1 MNCYNSIYFTL
12 FPIALSFTLRSV
24 MSQSSA
30 VTASP
35 TQLSW
40 LLIII
45 LGAIAA
51 LTPLAID
58 MYLPAMPAIAG
69 DLGAPNSA
77 VKSTLVAYTAGFAI
91 GQLFH
96 GPISD
101 SYGRKPVM
109 LGGVMLFFICA
120 VVSALAEDIN
130 VLMLAR
136 STQGFAGAAA
146 AVIIQAL
153 VRDMFEREEFAR
165 TMSFITLVMT
175 IAPLAAPM
183 IGGYLLTWF
192 DWRAIFWVLAGWAC
206 FVMVCIVVKIPE
218 TLPQNHRPPLRI
230 GASLRNYARMLK
242 TPFAVGMIFC
252 SGFSFAGMF
261 SFLTAGSFVYIDYYG
276 VSAKAF
282 GYLFG
287 LNIVCLIIMTFLNGR
302 LVRKMGSHW
311 MLRFGLAIQLVA
323 GIAIAVCQWL
333 DLGLWGTVIP
343 VMTYVGVISTIGSN
357 SMACLLSCY
366 PQMAGTASSL
376 AGTMRFGIGSLV
388 GAGVAVVSDGTPWG
402 MIGAIAICAI
412 LSAAFYWLLARK
424 EP

>member
-1 MNCYNSIYFTL
+1 
-12 FPIALSFTLRSV
+12 

-35 TQLSW
+35 AQLSW
-40 LLIII
+40 LLILV

-58 MYLPAMPAIAG
+58 MYLPAMPAIAA
-69 DLGAPNSA
+69 DLNAPSSA

-109 LGGVMLFFICA
+109 LGGVALFFICA
-120 VVSALAEDIN
+120 VVSAKAQDID
-130 VLMLAR
+130 VLMIAR
-136 STQGFAGAAA
+136 TTQGFAGAAA

-206 FVMVCIVVKIPE
+206 FVTLCIIFRIPE
-218 TLPQNHRPPLRI
+218 TLPRENRPPMRI

-276 VSAKAF
+276 VSAQMF
-282 GYLFG
+282 GYLFA
-287 LNIVCLIIMTFLNGR
+287 LNIVCLIVMTFINGR

-311 MLRFGLAIQLVA
+311 MLRLGLGIQLVA
-323 GIAIAVCQWL
+323 GIAIAVFQWL
-333 DLGLWGTVIP
+333 DMGLWGTVIP

-412 LSAAFYWLLARK
+412 LSAVFYWTLARK

>member
-1 MNCYNSIYFTL
+1 
-12 FPIALSFTLRSV
+12 
-24 MSQSSA
+24 MSQPSA
-30 VTASP
+30 VSASP

-40 LLIII
+40 LLILV

-58 MYLPAMPAIAG
+58 MYLPAMPAIAA
-69 DLGAPNSA
+69 DLNAPSSA

-109 LGGVMLFFICA
+109 LAGVALFFICA
-120 VVSALAEDIN
+120 VISAMAQDID
-130 VLMLAR
+130 VLTFVRA
-136 STQGFAGAAA
+136 TQGFAGAAA

-183 IGGYLLTWF
+183 IGGYLLIWF
-192 DWRAIFWVLAGWAC
+192 DWRAIFWVLAAWAC
-206 FVMVCIVVKIPE
+206 FVTLCIIFRIPE
-218 TLPQNHRPPLRI
+218 TLPRENRPPMRI

-276 VSAKAF
+276 VSAQMF
-282 GYLFG
+282 GYLFA
-287 LNIVCLIIMTFLNGR
+287 LNIVCLIVMTFINGR

-311 MLRFGLAIQLVA
+311 MLRLGLGLQLAA
-323 GIAIAVCQWL
+323 GIAIAVFQWL
-333 DLGLWGTVIP
+333 DVGLWGTVVP
-343 VMTYVGVISTIGSN
+343 VMMYVGVISTIGSN
-357 SMACLLSCY
+357 SMACLLACY

-388 GAGVAVVSDGTPWG
+388 GAGVAVASDGTPWG
-402 MIGAIAICAI
+402 MVGAIALCAI
-412 LSAAFYWLLARK
+412 LSAAFYWLLASK
-424 EP
+424 ES